1 MSGQL
6 DFGEVLN
13 NAGAARI
20 GMAKAF
26 EEGLQFRA
34 SGTAAAK
41 PLTGNPHEVG
51 NEEHD
56 SWDIGWAVADTAS
69 PSAIAQSAA
78 PGVAIPT
85 NAVAA

>member
-6 DFGEVLN
+6 DFGTTLN

-20 GMAKAF
+20 GQATAF
-26 EEGLQFRA
+26 SEGIYFRA
-34 SGTAAAK
+34 GGTAAAR

-56 SWDIGWAVADTAS
+56 AWDRGWQVADDAS
-69 PSAIAQSAA
+69 PSAIAQSDA
-78 PGVAIPT
+78 PGVAVPT